1 MPLNSPLGPPAVRRR
16 FFVFFTTSVLF
27 LVQKGN
33 KAIKTLLTV
42 AGFDPS
48 SGAGITA
55 DLAVMSAHG
64 YFGTAALTA
73 LTVQS
78 TLGVQASQPVDADFL
93 NKTLDCLTEDLA
105 PAGVKIGM
113 LASAENVRAVATYI
127 RKLLFGPVK
136 VSVILDPVLRS
147 SSGAELLDGAGLRAL
162 RDELLPLVDWVTPN
176 TEELGV
182 LLGCDLTTESEVEA
196 AARELSGH
204 GRGLNVIATGGDRK
218 ANDFLWL
225 AEGRGEWLR
234 GEKIVTTSTHGTG
247 CAFSTAL
254 LCRIADGHS
263 GLEAAIAAKEYVAEA
278 IRRAPKIGH
287 GRGPL
292 NLLWPLRR

>member
-1 MPLNSPLGPPAVRRR
+1 MILRVKTAD
-16 FFVFFTTSVLF
+16 
-27 LVQKGN
+27 
-33 KAIKTLLTV
+33 KTLLTV

-64 YFGTAALTA
+64 YFGTAAITA

-78 TLGVQASQPVDADFL
+78 TLGVQASQPVDAEFL
-93 NKTLDCLTEDLA
+93 SKTLDYLTEDLA

-113 LASAENVRAVATYI
+113 LASAENVRVVAGYV

-136 VSVILDPVLRS
+136 VPVILDPVLRS
-147 SSGAELLDGAGLRAL
+147 SSGAELMDAAGLRVL

-176 TEELGV
+176 TEELSV
-182 LLGCDLTTESEVEA
+182 LLGRELTSEAEVEIA
-196 AARELSGH
+196 TRELSGR

-218 ANDFLWL
+218 ANDYLWL
-225 AEGRGEWLR
+225 AEGSSEWLR
-234 GEKIVTTSTHGTG
+234 GERIASTSTHGTG

-254 LCRIADGHS
+254 LCRIADGRAP
-263 GLEAAIAAKEYVAEA
+263 LAAAISAKEYVAEA
-278 IRRAPKIGH
+278 IRQAPRIGH

-292 NLLWPLRR
+292 DLLWPLRS